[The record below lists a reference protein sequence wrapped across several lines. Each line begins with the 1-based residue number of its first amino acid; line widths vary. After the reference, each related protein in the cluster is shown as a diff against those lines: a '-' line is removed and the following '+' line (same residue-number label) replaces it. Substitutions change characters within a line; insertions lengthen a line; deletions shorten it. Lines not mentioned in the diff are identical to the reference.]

1 MSTIKLKAILRAYSK
16 SPIYDDFIRDVF
28 AQEGTSSNTQYV
40 RVYNETFDA
49 NGNPI
54 SGNYTGEWV
63 PLDTSL
69 LEKPLKDFEYQ
80 VKELNKNLD
89 TIHVSIDIIT
99 NKLKFV
105 DGNGIVS
112 YYELPSAK
120 VDYKTINID
129 HETYRMYTVD
139 TPDESTLKEV
149 DIVYENGLDINGNP
163 IPNHYGIVSKV
174 SGKLR
179 VEGIYVNDTDK
190 VISGN
195 ELNDRLLKAEK
206 NIRDLEDY
214 TQGTG
219 GYLDPINL
227 GYLYRLNPDDD
238 GFDILQAQERNTRLS
253 HYAYTQLNND
263 NSYTPVAIPDQT
275 KIQNTYD
282 GILWVYIESENFWY
296 NNGTDIVVQANNNG
310 VLGVVTGSLDKFK
323 ANIGEDGTISINNL
337 QEEFNQVIYSKEAS
351 IDPLENTYAKR
362 SSTGQIKANDPKEE
376 DDVATLRYIERWY
389 ASNKITNEQI
399 DSLFG
404 GNN

>member
-179 VEGIYVNDTDK
+179 VEGIYVKDTDK
-190 VISGN
+190 IISGN

-323 ANIGEDGTISINNL
+323 ANIDEDGTISINNL